1 MTELV
6 ILAALAAVAWA
17 WHDSLGAREGAVAAA
32 RHACKAEGVM
42 LLDDT
47 VAVAALRLRRNGE
60 GHIAI
65 LRVYRFEFSDT
76 GNNRLDGSVTM
87 LGREVQTFYLSPHLG
102 TGALP
107 TA

>member
-1 MTELV
+1 MELF
-6 ILAALAAVAWA
+6 ILGLLALIAWF
-17 WHDSLGAREGAVAAA
+17 WHDSLGAREAAVAAA

-60 GHIAI
+60 GHIAM

-76 GNNRLDGSVTM
+76 GNNRLDGSVTV
-87 LGREVQTFYLSPHLG
+87 LGRDVQTFYLSPHLG
-102 TGALP
+102 SGALP
-107 TA
+107 VA